1 MSYFVETLKPEQTM
15 PKKPKLVKLSP
26 GEAELL
32 ELFWEFGPLTL
43 PKAYELYLAGGKSPT
58 YSTIQ
63 TRLNRMVEKNLLAR
77 SSDFPA
83 IYTVQVEKSQAQGKF
98 FDLLEKLAGKDLAP
112 LMLHLFEKRSLTTEE
127 IATMKSILAKIEEN
141 S

>member
-1 MSYFVETLKPEQTM
+1 M

-43 PKAYELYLAGGKSPT
+43 PKTYELYLAGRSGPS

-77 SSDFPA
+77 SDDFPA
-83 IYTVQVEKSQAQGKF
+83 IYTAQIEKTQAQGKF
-98 FDLLEKLAGKDLAP
+98 FDLLEKLAGKSLAP
-112 LMLHLFEKRSLTTEE
+112 LMLHLFEKRSLTAEE
-127 IATMKSILAKIEEN
+127 IAAMKSILAKIDAGKGE
-141 S
+141 

>member
-1 MSYFVETLKPEQTM
+1 M

-43 PKAYELYLAGGKSPT
+43 PKAYELYLTGDKSPS

-77 SSDFPA
+77 SGDFPA
-83 IYTVQVEKSQAQGKF
+83 IYTVQIEKTQAQGKF
-98 FDLLEKLAGKDLAP
+98 FDLLEKLAGKNFAP
-112 LMLHLFEKRSLTTEE
+112 LMLHLFEKRSLTGEE
-127 IATMKSILAKIEEN
+127 IAAMKSILAKIEDKD
-141 S
+141 